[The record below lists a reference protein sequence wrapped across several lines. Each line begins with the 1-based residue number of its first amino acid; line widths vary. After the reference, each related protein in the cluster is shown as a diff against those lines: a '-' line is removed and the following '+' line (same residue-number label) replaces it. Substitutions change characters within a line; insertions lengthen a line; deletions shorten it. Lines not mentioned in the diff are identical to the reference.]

1 MGPDSPFPQTL
12 SMELALLSPSYQ
24 RGNGGPK
31 ESFVKH
37 GAGIR
42 IWGLLDSEAAPLP
55 YSTSCLSFSDHLSL
69 KYELDSVGLSG
80 GGGQCA
86 GAGRGGADVDG
97 GQGNSEG
104 WGLGGM
110 KTQTLKLYKGTC
122 R

>member
-80 GGGQCA
+80 GGGNVQ
-86 GAGRGGADVDG
+86 GRGGG
-97 GQGNSEG
+97 GR
-104 WGLGGM
+104 M
-110 KTQTLKLYKGTC
+110 
-122 R
+122 